1 MQLSTIRIAWRNLGR
16 NRRRTALAMM
26 AIAVGQFALLA
37 TNGILHGYVDNIRN
51 AITGP
56 LIGHV
61 QIHHADWRE
70 ERAMD
75 LALRDYET
83 VMDTVRETDS
93 VEDAGAR
100 IYAPVLVAPE
110 RDAYTGV
117 VVGVDIGFESRTYG
131 MLTGWDRE
139 LGEKDVLLGYRLAN
153 RMQVEVGAEVAIVG
167 QGADGS
173 IANELYTVREV
184 IRSPVDLVNQS
195 GIIMHLAEA
204 QWLFMM
210 DGQAHEI
217 VVRATDSEI
226 AGELSETL
234 RQKPA
239 LAGLEVLPWKEL
251 VPELVLILEMSKYA
265 GYLVLILVFI
275 AAVAGVANT
284 LMMAT
289 FERIREFGMLLAL
302 GSHPRRIVGMI
313 IVEALLL
320 GVLGVAVGTA
330 LGYGFVGVAAQT
342 GIDMAS
348 WGGQEARDLSY
359 QGLNLPLDIYPR
371 LELLDSVV
379 GLITVMFTAL
389 VAALWPA
396 SLAARLEPM
405 EAMRA

>member
-1 MQLSTIRIAWRNLGR
+1 MQFSTIRIAWRNLGR
-16 NRRRTALAMM
+16 NRRRTGLAMM

-37 TNGILHGYVDNIRN
+37 TNGIMHGYIDNVRN

-61 QIHHADWRE
+61 QVHHPDWRE

-75 LALRDYET
+75 LSIRDYET
-83 VMDTVRETDS
+83 AMSAITETES

-100 IYAPVLVAPE
+100 IYAPVLIAPE

-117 VVGVDIGFESRTYG
+117 VVGADIAFESRSYG
-131 MLTGWDRE
+131 MLSGWGRE
-139 LGEKDVLLGYRLAN
+139 LGEKEVLLGYRLAN
-153 RMQVEVGAEVAIVG
+153 RMQAEVGQEVAVVG

-173 IANELYTVREV
+173 IANELYTVREI
-184 IRSPVDLVNQS
+184 IRSPVDLVNQN
-195 GIIMHLAEA
+195 GIVMNLAEA

-217 VVRATDSEI
+217 VVRSSDSGLAANLAATLQEQPPL
-226 AGELSETL
+226 E
-234 RQKPA
+234 
-239 LAGLEVLPWKEL
+239 GLEILPWKEL

-275 AAVAGVANT
+275 AAVAGVADT

-313 IVEALLL
+313 IVEAVLLGLL
-320 GVLGVAVGTA
+320 GVALGTA
-330 LGYGFVGVAAQT
+330 LGYGFVAVTAQT

-348 WGGQEARDLSY
+348 WGGEEVRDLSY
-359 QGLNLPLDIYPR
+359 QGLSLPLEIYPR
-371 LELLDSVV
+371 LEVFDSVA
-379 GLITVMFTAL
+379 GLVTVMVTAL
-389 VAALWPA
+389 LAALWPA